1 MSAAIKLTESI
12 QDSVLNAVETSQRW
26 TTGAVKA
33 ITATLDGFTGPLPTV
48 PFADSLPTPAETIQ
62 VSFGFAERLLS
73 ATRDFFTDLVA
84 IATAPATLP
93 APAAPAPARAA
104 RR

>member
-26 TTGAVKA
+26 TTDAVKA
-33 ITATLDGFTGPLPTV
+33 LTATLDGFTAPLAAV
-48 PFADSLPTPAETIQ
+48 PFADSLPTPDETIK

-73 ATRDFFTDLVA
+73 ANRDFVTDLVA
-84 IATAPATLP
+84 IATAPATPP
-93 APAAPAPARAA
+93 AGPVPAKQP
-104 RR
+104 